1 MKKLIALALL
11 AFSVTSYAWEPSQ
24 NITAIVG
31 FGPGS
36 GNELSF
42 RVVAAEIERTNPK
55 VHFVI
60 QNMPGAESTIS
71 ANYIAKAAPDGY
83 TLNVTGNLS
92 TYVASEVFNSDMIQY
107 KQNDLLPVLS
117 IGTSPLAIIARQDS
131 KVNNVT
137 ELVQYMKTSTQQVN
151 IGSGSSTHHLLYL
164 LLVDGPG
171 ANPKTVKMIRYKG
184 PAQVLS
190 DVAGGHIELGILPL
204 AVAAPLVESNKVKL
218 IGISGDTRMP
228 GLKNTQLV
236 KDVIPGAV
244 VMAMWN
250 ITLPGNTP
258 TPIVDWYVKTF
269 QQALRSTAVK
279 KYFDENYMV
288 IAKDQDP
295 ESSAKGIAAL
305 RAKYVPIAHRLKDID

>member
-1 MKKLIALALL
+1 MKKLITFLL
-11 AFSVTSYAWEPSQ
+11 LLVASTAHAWEPTQ
-24 NITAIVG
+24 TITAIVG

-42 RVVAAEIERTNPK
+42 RAVAAEIERTNPR

-71 ANYIAKAAPDGY
+71 ANYIARSAPDGY

-92 TYVASEVFNSDMIQY
+92 TYVASEVFNADLVQY
-107 KQNDLLPVLS
+107 KPNELLPVLS
-117 IGTSPLAIIARQDS
+117 IGTSPLAIIAKQDS
-131 KVNNVT
+131 KVDNVT
-137 ELVQYMKTSTQQVN
+137 DLVHYMKTTTQQIN

-164 LLVDGPG
+164 LLVDGSG

-204 AVAAPLVESNKVKL
+204 AVAAPLIESNKVKL
-218 IGISGDTRMP
+218 VGLSGDSKMHRF
-228 GLKNTQLV
+228 KNTQLV

-250 ITLPGNTP
+250 ITIPGNTP
-258 TPIVDWYVKTF
+258 QPIVDWYVKTF
-269 QQALRSTAVK
+269 QQALRSPAVK
-279 KYFDENYMV
+279 KYFEENYMV

-295 ESSAKGIAAL
+295 ESSASGIAAL
-305 RAKYVPIAHRLKDID
+305 RYKYIPLAQKLKESE